1 MSKLPG
7 PFSIT
12 RVVESEGPFRA
23 PDFILPE
30 AVPEAF
36 AATSV
41 ARDPRFYD
49 AANNMLIMGFY
60 SLVVRTAR
68 HVILVDTCVGNDKE
82 RPKLPEWHRRNGT
95 FLADLAAAGCPAESV
110 THVLCTHLHA
120 DHIGWNTRLIGG
132 RWVPTFANAKYIMA
146 RVEVAHWQDIHKNSP
161 EPVNHSSWADSVQ
174 PILDAGQAVLVDTD
188 HEIEPGVR
196 LMPAPGHTPGGV
208 VLCLDDGRERA
219 FLIGDAIHHPVQ
231 IERPLWSSRFCTDPV
246 QARATRIAFIERVAD
261 TGAWIMPAH
270 FAAPTAVQITSGAQG
285 FAFITA
291 RDP

>member
-1 MSKLPG
+1 MKLPG

-36 AATSV
+36 AATKS

-49 AANNMLIMGFY
+49 AAQNMLIMGFY

-68 HVILVDTCVGNDKE
+68 NVILVDTCVGNDKE
-82 RPKLPEWHRRNGT
+82 RPNLPEWHRRDGS
-95 FLADLAAAGCPAESV
+95 FLKDLVDAGCPAESV

-120 DHIGWNTRLIGG
+120 DHVGWNTRLIDG
-132 RWVPTFANAKYIMA
+132 RWVPTFPKAKYLMA
-146 RVEVAHWQDIHKNSP
+146 RAEVAHWQAVR
-161 EPVNHSSWADSVQ
+161 ERGEAANHSSWDDSVQ
-174 PILDAGQAVLVDTD
+174 PILDAGLAVFVDSD
-188 HEIEPGVR
+188 YEIEPGAR
-196 LMPAPGHTPGGV
+196 LMPAPGHTPGNV

-219 FLIGDAIHHPVQ
+219 YLVGDTIHHPVQ
-231 IERPLWSSRFCTDPV
+231 IERPTWSSRFCSDPV

-270 FAAPTAVQITSGAQG
+270 FAAPTAVQITSGAGG
-285 FAFITA
+285 FAFTTA
-291 RDP
+291 T